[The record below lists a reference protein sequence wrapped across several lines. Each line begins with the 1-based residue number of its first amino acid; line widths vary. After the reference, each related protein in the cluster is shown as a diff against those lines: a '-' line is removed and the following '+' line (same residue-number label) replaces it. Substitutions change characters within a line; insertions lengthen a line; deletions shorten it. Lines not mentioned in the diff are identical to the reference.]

1 MNMKLFISRTFKPAF
16 ILLAVILLSFSN
28 PVQAQSVRDSSSIHI
43 GFVYPVS
50 NHGNK
55 AKEYSNIF
63 SLHALAG
70 VSGGEEAFTLAGLS
84 NAIYGNALG
93 FQAAGISNLVKGN
106 SEGALLS
113 GLVNTYQSARGVQA
127 AGLANIAKAEI
138 DGVQLAGL
146 LNKAGRTEGFQ
157 SAGLINTAKN
167 LKGGQLAGLVNKA
180 DTIKGIQIAGLVNKA
195 KKVNGVQFSGLINIA
210 DSSDYSIGLLNFIK
224 NGEKS
229 LGISTDETF
238 TTLLSF
244 RSGGR
249 VLYGIIGAGANLENK
264 DEIWAFEAGLGAHLM
279 QKNSF
284 RLTIEAA
291 SVVLEDFK
299 SGYYTRQTLR
309 LLPAFKLNRRIE
321 ITAGPSLNFVDT
333 DTEEGRNLTKNYI
346 WNRERTSHFYG
357 IYAGGT
363 VGIHFIL

>member
-1 MNMKLFISRTFKPAF
+1 MNMKLLISGTFKSAF
-16 ILLAVILLSFSN
+16 ILLALILTSFSN
-28 PVQAQSVRDSSSIHI
+28 PVQAQSVRDSGSFHI
-43 GFVYPVS
+43 GFIYPVS
-50 NHGNK
+50 SHGSK

-70 VSGGEEAFTLAGLS
+70 VSGDEEAFTLAGLS
-84 NAIYGNALG
+84 NAVHGNASG
-93 FQAAGISNLVKGN
+93 FQAAGISNHIKGN
-106 SEGALLS
+106 SEGVLFS
-113 GLVNTYQSARGVQA
+113 GLINTYQSAQGIQA
-127 AGLANIAKAEI
+127 GGLANIAKTEI

-146 LNKAGRTEGFQ
+146 LNKSGRTEGFQ
-157 SAGLINTAKN
+157 SAGLFNTAKN

-195 KKVNGVQFSGLINIA
+195 KKVNGVQLSGLINIA

-229 LGISTDETF
+229 LGISTDETL

-264 DEIWAFEAGLGAHLM
+264 DEVWAFEAGLGAHLM

-284 RLTIEAA
+284 RLNIEAA
-291 SVVLEDFK
+291 SIMLEDFK
-299 SGYYTRQTLR
+299 KGYYIRQSLR
-309 LLPAFKLNRRIE
+309 LLPAFKLNRKIE
-321 ITAGPSLNFVDT
+321 ITAGPSLNFVNT

-346 WNRERTSHFYG
+346 WSRERTDRFYG

-363 VGIHFIL
+363 AGIHFIL